1 MANDIQS
8 PPLEPALLAAFRQE
22 GAVILA
28 HERGL
33 TTACRMKLAG
43 VARRLGIG
51 DDQME
56 AAIKTLTAVEPSAP
70 PNFQAERFRRRLRKD
85 LRGKPRAI
93 IGPTIEAKILAS
105 ARRKYGLD
113 AALAGQVLAEV
124 TSELGLMRISA
135 NDAIQ
140 TVAAQIDQAAGN
152 STWLARETW
161 DRLRSAGSK
170 WGLDVEVID
179 TLIEERLAANRA
191 AYRQNTFWTD
201 ATIRVAVAS
210 VVVAALIFGL
220 LIVTRRSATD
230 VGGGSSS
237 ASVPATSENR
247 PLSTP
252 KWWDVDLSVEM
263 AHAKSQLDGLNGA
276 CVLMASSDASQRAAG
291 YQKLIEHIGEDVRNQ
306 ETQLATMRIAAGCYA
321 LESDDTA
328 ATQLRSDLIRRLPAP
343 GSPLPASTVQWNAAF
358 WAADA
363 AGLALNR
370 RGITVARKTA
380 LADALAAALSD
391 TVDTSLPARDLQ
403 KRLRQLTASAAYRH
417 ITSAAA
423 NQPAQVAAL
432 HPALSKRAAA
442 ILPDDE
448 FMRCETA
455 FLVAALPAA
464 GGNWRVY
471 ERPLARCVASPDPL
485 PALRLLDALRR
496 GTDAKLIDH
505 LSKQL
510 LVRAGVRPKSS
521 SRSDVIAAVRQSLGA
536 GAALTAADRWISL
549 RDEAMELLE
558 KTSAKDDRELL
569 NDTVTLAH
577 LTTMAVALVQ
587 GQAGFAL
594 FDAGL
599 SHPPQ
604 LAQDLTHGN
613 LPLDEAQQLITDC
626 YRQRAALLALSSSS
640 PAASTSV
647 TDAAKE
653 CVAGLAAGLKG
664 DPFVAE
670 LQYHQEAL
678 RYLAGDSLRYTVAL
692 QRLLLELSARRIA
705 MARPERAA
713 TARQLA
719 AEALSASAKSNNVLA
734 QLRDQEAA
742 LLKLWMLYGP
752 ES

>member
-1 MANDIQS
+1 M
-8 PPLEPALLAAFRQE
+8 
-22 GAVILA
+22 
-28 HERGL
+28 
-33 TTACRMKLAG
+33 
-43 VARRLGIG
+43 
-51 DDQME
+51 
-56 AAIKTLTAVEPSAP
+56 
-70 PNFQAERFRRRLRKD
+70 
-85 LRGKPRAI
+85 
-93 IGPTIEAKILAS
+93 
-105 ARRKYGLD
+105 
-113 AALAGQVLAEV
+113 LAGQVLAEV
-124 TSELGLMRISA
+124 TSELGLMCISA

-276 CVLMASSDASQRAAG
+276 CVLMASSDASQCAAG

-391 TVDTSLPARDLQ
+391 TVDTSLPAGPA
-403 KRLRQLTASAAYRH
+403 K
-417 ITSAAA
+417 AAA
-423 NQPAQVAAL
+423 AVDG
-432 HPALSKRAAA
+432 
-442 ILPDDE
+442 IGG
-448 FMRCETA
+448 
-455 FLVAALPAA
+455 LPAHHLGCGESTGTSSDASSCAFQTGRCDFA
-464 GGNWRVY
+464 GR
-471 ERPLARCVASPDPL
+471 
-485 PALRLLDALRR
+485 
-496 GTDAKLIDH
+496 
-505 LSKQL
+505 
-510 LVRAGVRPKSS
+510 
-521 SRSDVIAAVRQSLGA
+521 
-536 GAALTAADRWISL
+536 
-549 RDEAMELLE
+549 
-558 KTSAKDDRELL
+558 
-569 NDTVTLAH
+569 
-577 LTTMAVALVQ
+577 
-587 GQAGFAL
+587 
-594 FDAGL
+594 
-599 SHPPQ
+599 
-604 LAQDLTHGN
+604 
-613 LPLDEAQQLITDC
+613 
-626 YRQRAALLALSSSS
+626 
-640 PAASTSV
+640 
-647 TDAAKE
+647 
-653 CVAGLAAGLKG
+653 
-664 DPFVAE
+664 
-670 LQYHQEAL
+670 
-678 RYLAGDSLRYTVAL
+678 
-692 QRLLLELSARRIA
+692 
-705 MARPERAA
+705 
-713 TARQLA
+713 
-719 AEALSASAKSNNVLA
+719 
-734 QLRDQEAA
+734 
-742 LLKLWMLYGP
+742 
-752 ES
+752 

>member
-33 TTACRMKLAG
+33 TTACRLKLAG

-51 DDQME
+51 DDQIE
-56 AAIKTLTAVEPSAP
+56 AAIKTLTTVEPSAP

-93 IGPTIEAKILAS
+93 IGPTIESKILAS
-105 ARRKYGLD
+105 ARRKYSLD
-113 AALAGQVLAEV
+113 EVLAAQVLAEV
-124 TSELGLMRISA
+124 TSELGLTRISA
-135 NDAIQ
+135 SDAIQ
-140 TVAAQIDQAAGN
+140 TLAAQINQAAGN

-170 WGLDVEVID
+170 WGLDVEVVD

-191 AYRQNTFWTD
+191 AYRHSNFWTD

-210 VVVAALIFGL
+210 VVVAGLIFGV
-220 LIVTRRSATD
+220 LIVTRRSAND
-230 VGGGSSS
+230 LGSGASS
-237 ASVPATSENR
+237 GSVPATPEHR

-252 KWWDVDLSVEM
+252 NWWDVDLSVEM
-263 AHAKSQLDGLNGA
+263 AHAKSQLDGLSGA
-276 CVLMASSDASQRAAG
+276 YQLMASSDASQRAAG
-291 YQKLIEHIGEDVRNQ
+291 YQKLIAPIGESIPKQENQ
-306 ETQLATMRIAAGCYA
+306 SAAMRIAAGCYA

-328 ATQLRSDLIRRLPAP
+328 AAQLRSDLIELLPAP

-358 WAADA
+358 WAAEA

-370 RGITVARKTA
+370 RGISAARKAA

-391 TVDTSLPARDLQ
+391 TVDASMPARDLQ
-403 KRLRQLTASAAYRH
+403 KRLRQLTASSAYRQL
-417 ITSAAA
+417 TSATA

-432 HPALSKRAAA
+432 HPALSKWAAA

-455 FLVAALPAA
+455 FLVVALPAA
-464 GGNWRVY
+464 GSNWRVY
-471 ERPLARCVASPDPL
+471 ERPLARCIASPDPL

-496 GTDAKLIDH
+496 ATDTKLIDH

-510 LVRAGVRPKSS
+510 LVRSGVRPKSS
-521 SRSDVIAAVRQSLGA
+521 SRSDVIAAVRQALGG
-536 GAALTAADRWISL
+536 GAALTATDRWVSL

-569 NDTVTLAH
+569 NDSVTLAH

-599 SHPPQ
+599 AHPPH
-604 LAQDLTHGN
+604 LAQDLARGD
-613 LPLDEAQQLITDC
+613 LPLDEAQHLITES

-640 PAASTSV
+640 PGGATGV

-653 CVAGLAAGLKG
+653 CVAALAASLKG
-664 DPFVAE
+664 DVFIAE

-692 QRLLLELSARRIA
+692 QRLLIELSARRIA

-713 TARQLA
+713 AARQVA
-719 AEALSASAKSNNVLA
+719 AEALSASAKLNNLLA

-752 ES
+752 EP